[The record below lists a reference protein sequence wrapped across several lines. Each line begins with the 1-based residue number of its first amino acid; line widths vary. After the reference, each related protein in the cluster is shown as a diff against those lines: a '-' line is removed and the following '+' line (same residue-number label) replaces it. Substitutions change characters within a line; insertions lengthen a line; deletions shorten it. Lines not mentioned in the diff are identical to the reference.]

1 VIKKHASG
9 TVIMIGI
16 PNFLI
21 SKFLRMT
28 KYQLLIS
35 TNAAGVLFE
44 LVLPRYLKK
53 INWSLLFSFW
63 ARCQNIQGSLTN
75 LILCHCYWMQ
85 CWTNIIDRE
94 IRLHSHWYL
103 HRMQKWFCT
112 GSSYCELRHQW
123 HSISSPW
130 TMLKLKAAYERI
142 LEDLQIRQGERL
154 DVFACDNQWISKKCI
169 WI

>member
-1 VIKKHASG
+1 MSDSIN
-9 TVIMIGI
+9 TLLMIGI
-16 PNFLI
+16 RNFLI

-28 KYQLLIS
+28 KYQQLIS

-75 LILCHCYWMQ
+75 LFLCHCYWMQ

-94 IRLHSHWYL
+94 IRLHSL
-103 HRMQKWFCT
+103 DIFIECKN
-112 GSSYCELRHQW
+112 GSVLEVVTVNYD
-123 HSISSPW
+123 ISSIQSVHHEQW
-130 TMLKLKAAYERI
+130 VKLITVYERI
-142 LEDLQIRQGERL
+142 LEDLQIRQSEWL
-154 DVFACDNQWISKKCI
+154 DVFACKDQRIRKKWI